1 MLKYELET
9 DMGEIDHS
17 HKIVGFYEE
26 TIDSVHG
33 RLHTL
38 SLNLTQQTL
47 SLPKS
52 NTQHH
57 HATDY
62 YKATP
67 LS

>member
-33 RLHTL
+33 SLHTV
-38 SLNLTQQTL
+38 SLNLT
-47 SLPKS
+47 
-52 NTQHH
+52 
-57 HATDY
+57 
-62 YKATP
+62 
-67 LS
+67 